1 MMKRL
6 SVSAVLALALAGA
19 AHALPQD
26 STSEE
31 DGFNLFSAEETTDAA
46 SEGWNFGEAD
56 GSAGEGFMI
65 PEGLAED
72 RLGDIAEIPTEE
84 LGSETPIEL
93 PEISEPE
100 DDLIRIN

>member
-19 AHALPQD
+19 AHALPQE
-26 STSEE
+26 STTEE
-31 DGFNLFSAEETTDAA
+31 EGFNLFSAEETTDAA
-46 SEGWNFGEAD
+46 SEGWNFGESD
-56 GSAGEGFMI
+56 GSAGDGFML
-65 PEGLAED
+65 PDGSVED

-84 LGSETPIEL
+84 IGTEAPIDL